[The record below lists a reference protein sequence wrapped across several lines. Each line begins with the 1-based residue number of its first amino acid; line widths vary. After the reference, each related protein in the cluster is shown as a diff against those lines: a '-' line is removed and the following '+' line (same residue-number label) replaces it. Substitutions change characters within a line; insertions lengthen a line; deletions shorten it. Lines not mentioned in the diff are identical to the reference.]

1 MIIVIE
7 LKLYMQIFEK
17 SSRAV
22 SSFSIVL
29 EVLLYVFENKNSAAW
44 IWMLIIFLN
53 FKIHESLKT
62 TISKFVNKATFV
74 FF

>member
-29 EVLLYVFENKNSAAW
+29 EVLLYVFENKNSAA
-44 IWMLIIFLN
+44 
-53 FKIHESLKT
+53 
-62 TISKFVNKATFV
+62 
-74 FF
+74 